1 VDKPR
6 RSSSPNL
13 ASIQTKFT
21 DRSLL
26 ARFANRRFLETIR
39 ASVGG
44 LEASSILDAGCGEGV
59 VLELVTA
66 TTAIQPFGIDLDPER
81 IQVAH
86 GTRGIDRL
94 AVADLQ
100 RLPFGDDTFD
110 LVLLLEVLEHVGHP
124 EFALDEI
131 WRVTRRYLLASV
143 PNEPWWSLGNMARL
157 KYLSAWGNTP
167 EHINHWS
174 ARGFKF
180 FLASHF
186 DVLEL
191 NTPVLWTFVLA
202 EKRRAGSP
210 KT

>member
-1 VDKPR
+1 VDGPR
-6 RSSSPNL
+6 RSSSQNL

-21 DRSLL
+21 DRSPL
-26 ARFANRRFLETIR
+26 ARFANRRFLETIH
-39 ASVGG
+39 AFVAG
-44 LEASSILDAGCGEGV
+44 LDASSILDAGCGEGV
-59 VLELVTA
+59 VLEHVAGVTD
-66 TTAIQPFGIDLDPER
+66 IRPFGIDLDPER

-86 GTRGIDRL
+86 DTRRSDLL

-124 EFALDEI
+124 EVALDEI

-143 PNEPWWSLGNMARL
+143 PNEPWWRLGNMARL

-174 ARGFKF
+174 VRGFKS
-180 FLASHF
+180 FLTSRF
-186 DVLEL
+186 NVLEL
-191 NTPVLWTFVLA
+191 QTPVLWTFVLA
-202 EKRRAGSP
+202 EKRHPQSS
-210 KT
+210 